1 MQQRTRSG
9 LNGMVSF
16 ASLAPITSAAAHSP
30 HCTLFLSLSGWQLSD
45 RWTIKAVSARFCP
58 TCGLG
63 FKDDGGQSILFHF
76 SNSHAHLHTVEALE
90 AQTALYN
97 YSYALQAYE
106 QACYEQQQQQQQDLK
121 EVNAVATVSCNASST
136 SSSTPRIARDDSSAN
151 SEDLEGAAAFKLVQ
165 EIEKSDRP
173 KHVVKKKPTSAST
186 KPIAAPKPTPTFDL
200 KSVPY
205 DSAFP
210 SLGGSDAASN
220 APMSWAKRP
229 AVASSRKLD
238 VTAPLY
244 TPGTIAT
251 AFSSLAV
258 KERREADMP
267 VNPSPVDQSQAVQV
281 ANKEVAEAVESKAVV
296 SQEGAG
302 GKKDKRDK
310 KTPGPGHQERRGR
323 GRGPAA
329 DHNKAPARSN
339 ADDQDSWR
347 KVTANGK
354 AK

>member
-1 MQQRTRSG
+1 
-9 LNGMVSF
+9 VS
-16 ASLAPITSAAAHSP
+16 S
-30 HCTLFLSLSGWQLSD
+30 
-45 RWTIKAVSARFCP
+45 RFCP

-90 AQTALYN
+90 AQSALFN

-106 QACYEQQQQQQQDLK
+106 QACYEQQQHDLK
-121 EVNAVATVSCNASST
+121 DVNAVATVSCNASST

-165 EIEKSDRP
+165 VIDKSDRYP
-173 KHVVKKKPTSAST
+173 KQVVKKKPTSTST
-186 KPIAAPKPTPTFDL
+186 KPTAATKPTPTFDL

-220 APMSWAKRP
+220 APKSWAKRP
-229 AVASSRKLD
+229 AVVSSRKLD
-238 VTAPLY
+238 ISAPMY

-258 KERREADMP
+258 RERREADMP
-267 VNPSPVDQSQAVQV
+267 VNPFSIDQSQAVQV
-281 ANKEVAEAVESKAVV
+281 ANKEVVETVESKAVV
-296 SQEGAG
+296 SQEGMEEP

-329 DHNKAPARSN
+329 VNNKAPVRSN

-347 KVTANGK
+347 KVAANGK